1 MSSHL
6 AVTSDVVA
14 DSAPSRILKLH
25 QGHGSRCSEPD
36 TFTARDK
43 IKEVMPKRKSLKV
56 LASSTIRSVV
66 ERGPKWPNS
75 NETILLRCKEH
86 RARTLVHGRGIGQ
99 GTRASWPA
107 VS

>member
-43 IKEVMPKRKSLKV
+43 IKEVMPKRKSFEGACFV
-56 LASSTIRSVV
+56 DYPFS
-66 ERGPKWPNS
+66 G
-75 NETILLRCKEH
+75 
-86 RARTLVHGRGIGQ
+86 RARTKMAEFQ
-99 GTRASWPA
+99 
-107 VS
+107 